1 MHQAFGQNLAKE
13 LIKTYDGS
21 NLISDSQQDLIGER
35 YLAEQIRLIQEQQR
49 TTSILDKWSHLLY
62 EGENEY
68 KIPHENQKTLHEIR
82 TVSKGGSSSHFSTSL
97 QNNKTLLEN
106 VSNSFQSRLLE
117 GETISSL
124 NSDQRFL
131 THILDATKSGIVLY
145 SNGQSQSGII
155 SDFNNQFS
163 TEIQSMT
170 LSEEKLQEPQ
180 YEYEKQLREITQLRA
195 IEEARQLV
203 NAMSSTNSHL
213 KKSIDQNDHLTEYD
227 QHSIYQP
234 SADQQSIYEQAVGQ
248 RVQYQAI
255 KNYDESNHPANT
267 TENNLQEESVKEDIV
282 NPKTSTQSFKYS
294 TNKFNL
300 AEHNLSQTASSK
312 INKLSIEDYN
322 TPQFKSMLD
331 QILKPIFL
339 PTEHLNFSTD
349 WPSQDKIGNIN

>member
-1 MHQAFGQNLAKE
+1 VHQAFGQSLAKE

-68 KIPHENQKTLHEIR
+68 KIPYENQKALHEIR
-82 TVSKGGSSSHFSTSL
+82 TVSKGGSSSHFSTSH
-97 QNNKTLLEN
+97 QNNKSLFEN
-106 VSNSFQSRLLE
+106 ASNSFQSRLLE

-124 NSDQRFL
+124 NSNQRFL
-131 THILDATKSGIVLY
+131 TQILDATKSGIALY
-145 SNGQSQSGII
+145 ANGQSQSGII
-155 SDFNNQFS
+155 SDFTNQFS
-163 TEIQSMT
+163 TEIQPRT
-170 LSEEKLQEPQ
+170 LSQEKQLEPQ

-203 NAMSSTNSHL
+203 NAMSSTNSQL
-213 KKSIDQNDHLTEYD
+213 KKNIDQNNLLKEFD

-234 SADQQSIYEQAVGQ
+234 SADQQSIYEQSVGQ
-248 RVQYQAI
+248 HAKYQAI
-255 KNYDESNHPANT
+255 ANYDESNHT
-267 TENNLQEESVKEDIV
+267 TENILQEESMREDIAH
-282 NPKTSTQSFKYS
+282 PKTSTHSFKYS

-300 AEHNLSQTASSK
+300 AGSNLSQITSSK

-339 PTEHLNFSTD
+339 PPEHLNCPVD
-349 WPSQDKIGNIN
+349 WPSQDKIGNINE

>member
-82 TVSKGGSSSHFSTSL
+82 TVSKGGSSSHFSTSH
-97 QNNKTLLEN
+97 QHNKSLLEN

-124 NSDQRFL
+124 NSNQRFL
-131 THILDATKSGIVLY
+131 TQIIDATKSGIALY

-163 TEIQSMT
+163 TEIQSRT
-170 LSEEKLQEPQ
+170 LSEEKQQEPQ

-203 NAMSSTNSHL
+203 NAMSSKNSHL
-213 KKSIDQNDHLTEYD
+213 KNNIDQNNLLTEYD

-248 RVQYQAI
+248 HAKYQPI
-255 KNYDESNHPANT
+255 TNYDESNHS
-267 TENNLQEESVKEDIV
+267 TENNLQEESVREDIV
-282 NPKTSTQSFKYS
+282 NPKTSTHSFKYS

-300 AEHNLSQTASSK
+300 AGPNLSQITSSK
-312 INKLSIEDYN
+312 INKLRIEDYN

-339 PTEHLNFSTD
+339 PPEHLNCSTD
-349 WPSQDKIGNIN
+349 WPSQDKIGKINE